1 QALDERKTML
11 ESVISALE
19 LEEANEVAEK
29 NVNADADNGN
39 ETEVMKSD
47 GSEDF

>member
-1 QALDERKTML
+1 ALDERKTML
-11 ESVISALE
+11 ETIISALE

-29 NVNADADNGN
+29 NVNAYAGDGY
-39 ETEVMKSD
+39 ETEVMESD